1 MKEKGYLKHHKM
13 NKKNLHSEI
22 RINESRR
29 DFVKKS
35 VLGTTTIA
43 MTGGTL
49 LAGLPAKKETT
60 HIVSL
65 SFDDGFE
72 KSFIKTAEIYER
84 HQLSACFNILATG
97 HEKNFK
103 QVGEYIKSSLLGDFD
118 LWNDLKKRGHEVM
131 PHGYKHANLTEIPL
145 SEAKNLIKKTL
156 VVFEAQLE
164 GFDVATSIFSFPF
177 NASNQ
182 AIEDWLKQQVF
193 AYRTSGGAWNPLPYK
208 GQKKLTCISKGPEN
222 LDKFIQ
228 DEINKFLTG
237 PSGWFIFNTHGLDGE
252 GWGPMSSSFL
262 DELLDK
268 LTSMNHV
275 AVLPVGA
282 ALHTYK

>member
-1 MKEKGYLKHHKM
+1 M

-22 RINESRR
+22 RIKESRR

-35 VLGTTTIA
+35 ILGTTVVG
-43 MTGGTL
+43 MTGGAA
-49 LAGLPAKKETT
+49 LALSSAKKKPT

-84 HQLSACFNILATG
+84 HQLSACFNVLATG
-97 HEKNFK
+97 HEKNFNP
-103 QVGEYIKSSLLGDFD
+103 VGAYIESSLLGDFE
-118 LWNDLKKRGHEVM
+118 LWNELKKRGHEVM
-131 PHGYKHANLTEIPL
+131 PHGYRHADLTDIPL

-156 VVFEAQLE
+156 DVFETQLE
-164 GFDVATSIFSFPF
+164 GFDVATSIFNFPF

-182 AIEDWLKQQVF
+182 VIEDWLSNEVF
-193 AYRTSGGAWNPLPYK
+193 AFRTSGRAWNPLPFN

-222 LDKFIQ
+222 LDDFIQ
-228 DEINKFLTG
+228 AEINKFLAG

-252 GWGPMSSSFL
+252 GWGPMSSSLL
-262 DELLDK
+262 DELLDR
-268 LTSMNHV
+268 LTSMDYV
-275 AVLPVGA
+275 SVLPVGSA
-282 ALHTYK
+282 ILKAKS